1 MCFYFHK
8 LKKRRR
14 KKAGNKKKKKKI
26 YPSQKL
32 ACYIF
37 RFRLCQGNIT
47 NKSGSWKCNG
57 LTWQLTRLIYYEFPP
72 ELFQRVAQR
81 ALPEPV

>member
-8 LKKRRR
+8 LKK
-14 KKAGNKKKKKKI
+14 KKSQKKHA
-26 YPSQKL
+26 SQKL

-47 NKSGSWKCNG
+47 NKVNLGNVNG
-57 LTWQLTRLIYYEFPP
+57 LTWQLALLIYYEFPP
-72 ELFQRVAQR
+72 ELFHRVAPC